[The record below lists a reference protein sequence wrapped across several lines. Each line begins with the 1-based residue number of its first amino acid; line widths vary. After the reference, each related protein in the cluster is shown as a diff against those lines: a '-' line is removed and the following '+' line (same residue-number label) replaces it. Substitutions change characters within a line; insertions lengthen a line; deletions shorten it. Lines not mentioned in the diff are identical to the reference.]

1 MEGRIGTN
9 QGLGAG
15 RVLCVYRGRHPRGAQ
30 IALQRIEAQQHK
42 GLGQLSSSRTRFSV
56 IKLILTLYILITAF
70 APLQSLGDGHVTF
83 DIPEAPQT
91 VQAPDTEAMVLNTVC
106 TRLEDTVRSALA
118 ENGIAYTEVDVALD
132 ADSETV
138 EVADVTVI
146 VPGDTDV
153 SGVEDVVTKALG
165 THVPV
170 TVNEEG

>member
-1 MEGRIGTN
+1 MEQIRAWVLAVCFACIA
-9 QGLGAG
+9 AG
-15 RVLCVYRGRHPRGAQ
+15 
-30 IALQRIEAQQHK
+30 I
-42 GLGQLSSSRTRFSV
+42 LGQLSSSRTRFSV

-132 ADSETV
+132 A
-138 EVADVTVI
+138 VTVI
-146 VPGDTDV
+146 VPGGTDV

>member
-1 MEGRIGTN
+1 MEQIRAWVLAVCFACIA
-9 QGLGAG
+9 AG
-15 RVLCVYRGRHPRGAQ
+15 
-30 IALQRIEAQQHK
+30 I
-42 GLGQLSSSRTRFSV
+42 LGQLSSSRTRFS
-56 IKLILTLYILITAF
+56 
-70 APLQSLGDGHVTF
+70 
-83 DIPEAPQT
+83 
-91 VQAPDTEAMVLNTVC
+91 EAMVLNTVC

-146 VPGDTDV
+146 VPGGTDV

>member
-1 MEGRIGTN
+1 MEQIRAWVLAVCFACIA
-9 QGLGAG
+9 AG
-15 RVLCVYRGRHPRGAQ
+15 
-30 IALQRIEAQQHK
+30 I
-42 GLGQLSSSRTRFSV
+42 LGQLSSSRTRFSV

-83 DIPEAPQT
+83 DSPEAPQT

-118 ENGIAYTEVDVALD
+118 ENGIAYTEVDVALG

-146 VPGDTDV
+146 VPGGTDV

>member
-1 MEGRIGTN
+1 MEQIRAWVLAVCFACIA
-9 QGLGAG
+9 AG
-15 RVLCVYRGRHPRGAQ
+15 
-30 IALQRIEAQQHK
+30 I
-42 GLGQLSSSRTRFSV
+42 LGQLSSFRTRFSV

-146 VPGDTDV
+146 VPGGTDV

>member
-1 MEGRIGTN
+1 MEQIRAWVLAVCFACIA
-9 QGLGAG
+9 AG
-15 RVLCVYRGRHPRGAQ
+15 
-30 IALQRIEAQQHK
+30 I
-42 GLGQLSSSRTRFSV
+42 LGQLSSSRTRFSV

-91 VQAPDTEAMVLNTVC
+91 VQAPDTEAM
-106 TRLEDTVRSALA
+106 
-118 ENGIAYTEVDVALD
+118 ALD

-146 VPGDTDV
+146 VPGGTDV

>member
-1 MEGRIGTN
+1 MEQIRAWVLAVCFACIA
-9 QGLGAG
+9 AG
-15 RVLCVYRGRHPRGAQ
+15 
-30 IALQRIEAQQHK
+30 I
-42 GLGQLSSSRTRFSV
+42 LGQLSSSRTRFSV

-91 VQAPDTEAMVLNTVC
+91 VQAPDTEAM
-106 TRLEDTVRSALA
+106 EDTVRSALA

-146 VPGDTDV
+146 VPGGTDV
-153 SGVEDVVTKALG
+153 SGVEDVVAKALG

>member
-1 MEGRIGTN
+1 MEQIRAWVLAVCFACIA
-9 QGLGAG
+9 AG
-15 RVLCVYRGRHPRGAQ
+15 
-30 IALQRIEAQQHK
+30 I
-42 GLGQLSSSRTRFSV
+42 LGQLSSSRTRFSV

-106 TRLEDTVRSALA
+106 TRLEDTVRSAL
-118 ENGIAYTEVDVALD
+118 D

-146 VPGDTDV
+146 VPGGTDV

>member
-1 MEGRIGTN
+1 MEQIRAWVLAVCFACIA
-9 QGLGAG
+9 AG
-15 RVLCVYRGRHPRGAQ
+15 
-30 IALQRIEAQQHK
+30 I
-42 GLGQLSSSRTRFSV
+42 LGQLSSSRTRFSV

-106 TRLEDTVRSALA
+106 TRLEDTVRS
-118 ENGIAYTEVDVALD
+118 GIAYTEVDVALD

-146 VPGDTDV
+146 VPGGTDV

>member
-1 MEGRIGTN
+1 MEQIRAWVLAVCFACIA
-9 QGLGAG
+9 AG
-15 RVLCVYRGRHPRGAQ
+15 
-30 IALQRIEAQQHK
+30 I
-42 GLGQLSSSRTRFSV
+42 LGQLSSSRTRFSV

-118 ENGIAYTEVDVALD
+118 ENGIALD

>member
-1 MEGRIGTN
+1 MEQIRAWVLAVCFACIA
-9 QGLGAG
+9 AG
-15 RVLCVYRGRHPRGAQ
+15 
-30 IALQRIEAQQHK
+30 I
-42 GLGQLSSSRTRFSV
+42 LGQLSSSRTRFSV

-118 ENGIAYTEVDVALD
+118 ENGIAYTE
-132 ADSETV
+132 SETV

-146 VPGDTDV
+146 VPGGTDV

>member
-15 RVLCVYRGRHPRGAQ
+15 RVLCVYRGWHPRA
-30 IALQRIEAQQHK
+30 AFFLPDAV
-42 GLGQLSSSRTRFSV
+42 SV

-146 VPGDTDV
+146 VPGGTDV
-153 SGVEDVVTKALG
+153 SGVENVVTKALG

>member
-1 MEGRIGTN
+1 MEQIRAWVLAVCFACIA
-9 QGLGAG
+9 AG
-15 RVLCVYRGRHPRGAQ
+15 
-30 IALQRIEAQQHK
+30 I
-42 GLGQLSSSRTRFSV
+42 LGQLSSSRTRFSV

-91 VQAPDTEAMVLNTVC
+91 VQAPDTEAMVLNTV
-106 TRLEDTVRSALA
+106 
-118 ENGIAYTEVDVALD
+118 ALD

>member
-1 MEGRIGTN
+1 MEQIRAWVLAVCFACIA
-9 QGLGAG
+9 AG
-15 RVLCVYRGRHPRGAQ
+15 
-30 IALQRIEAQQHK
+30 I
-42 GLGQLSSSRTRFSV
+42 LGQLSSSRTRFSV

-132 ADSETV
+132 AETV

-146 VPGDTDV
+146 VPGGTDV

>member
-1 MEGRIGTN
+1 MEQIRAWVLAVCFACIA
-9 QGLGAG
+9 AG
-15 RVLCVYRGRHPRGAQ
+15 
-30 IALQRIEAQQHK
+30 I
-42 GLGQLSSSRTRFSV
+42 LGQLSSSRTRFSV

-132 ADSETV
+132 
-138 EVADVTVI
+138 VTVI
-146 VPGDTDV
+146 VPGGTDV

>member
-1 MEGRIGTN
+1 MEQIRAWVLAVCFACIA
-9 QGLGAG
+9 AG
-15 RVLCVYRGRHPRGAQ
+15 
-30 IALQRIEAQQHK
+30 I
-42 GLGQLSSSRTRFSV
+42 LGQLSSSRTRFSV

-118 ENGIAYTEVDVALD
+118 ENGIAYTDVALD

>member
-1 MEGRIGTN
+1 MEQIRAWVLAVCFACIA
-9 QGLGAG
+9 AG
-15 RVLCVYRGRHPRGAQ
+15 
-30 IALQRIEAQQHK
+30 I
-42 GLGQLSSSRTRFSV
+42 LGQLSSSRTRFSV

-118 ENGIAYTEVDVALD
+118 ENGIAYTEVDVALG

-146 VPGDTDV
+146 GIGDPPDRNAGERAGRRQSAGDDHTGKRRRN
-153 SGVEDVVTKALG
+153 GVCTRR
-165 THVPV
+165 TI
-170 TVNEEG
+170 

>member
-1 MEGRIGTN
+1 MEQIRAWVLAVCFACIA
-9 QGLGAG
+9 AG
-15 RVLCVYRGRHPRGAQ
+15 
-30 IALQRIEAQQHK
+30 I
-42 GLGQLSSSRTRFSV
+42 LGQLSSSRTRFSV

-118 ENGIAYTEVDVALD
+118 ENGIAYTEVALD

-146 VPGDTDV
+146 VPGGTDV

>member
-1 MEGRIGTN
+1 MEQIRAWVLAVCFACIA
-9 QGLGAG
+9 AG
-15 RVLCVYRGRHPRGAQ
+15 
-30 IALQRIEAQQHK
+30 I
-42 GLGQLSSSRTRFSV
+42 LGQLSSSRTRFSV

-118 ENGIAYTEVDVALD
+118 ENGIAYT
-132 ADSETV
+132 V

-146 VPGDTDV
+146 VPGGTDA

>member
-15 RVLCVYRGRHPRGAQ
+15 RVLCVYRGWHPRA
-30 IALQRIEAQQHK
+30 AFFLP
-42 GLGQLSSSRTRFSV
+42 
-56 IKLILTLYILITAF
+56 LYILITAF

-146 VPGDTDV
+146 VPGGTDV

>member
-1 MEGRIGTN
+1 MEQIRAWVLAVCFACIA
-9 QGLGAG
+9 AG
-15 RVLCVYRGRHPRGAQ
+15 
-30 IALQRIEAQQHK
+30 I
-42 GLGQLSSSRTRFSV
+42 LGQLSSSRTRFSV

-106 TRLEDTVRSALA
+106 TRLEDTVRSA
-118 ENGIAYTEVDVALD
+118 YTEVDVALD

-146 VPGDTDV
+146 VPGGTDV

>member
-15 RVLCVYRGRHPRGAQ
+15 RVLCVYRGRHPRA
-30 IALQRIEAQQHK
+30 A
-42 GLGQLSSSRTRFSV
+42 FF
-56 IKLILTLYILITAF
+56 LTLYILITAF

-118 ENGIAYTEVDVALD
+118 ENGIAYTEVDVALG

-146 VPGDTDV
+146 VPGGTDV